1 MPEAMLAPGLGMPAA
16 CLWLLTVMCV
26 SQSDMP
32 DRTVRP
38 MIPASPQWST
48 NP

>member
-1 MPEAMLAPGLGMPAA
+1 MLAPGRGVPVAFLSS
-16 CLWLLTVMCV
+16 LSVMCV
-26 SQSDMP
+26 SQSDMS

-38 MIPASPQWST
+38 MIPASPQWSM